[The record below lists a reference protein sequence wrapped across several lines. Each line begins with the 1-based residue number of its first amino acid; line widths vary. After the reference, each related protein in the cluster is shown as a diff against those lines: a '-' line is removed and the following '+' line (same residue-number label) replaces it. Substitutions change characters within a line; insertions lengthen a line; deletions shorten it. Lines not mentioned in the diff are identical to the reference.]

1 MAFRAPLP
9 LNMLDAMRKS
19 GIDLAALATRAGL
32 AAEQLRQPLTPEQS
46 DRFFV
51 VAYEQVG
58 NPAVGLAL
66 GMRMEPELFSVVGFA
81 AMSSPTFGVALSR
94 IARYNA
100 LVSACELELAVSGS
114 QTEVRMRFDG
124 PARSYDRCRLDI
136 QTGSLLCFG
145 RRFTERQI
153 VPVRVT
159 LRGEPPGYAPL
170 YAQTFGCQ
178 VLFGQAH
185 DAIVFG
191 NDDLALPLV
200 SANPS
205 MASIFIEAAERGLA
219 DHARGGPGI
228 AQGVR
233 EALLKLLGGEL
244 PTIAQVAGELC
255 ISERTLQRRLS
266 QEGVKFSTLLDEA
279 RLQLASRYLDAGR
292 ASLTE
297 IAYMLGFADPNSF
310 FRSFKR
316 WTGVTPDVYRHG
328 KRGGAAATPP

>member
-19 GIDLAALATRAGL
+19 GIDLAALASRAGL
-32 AAEQLRQPLTPEQS
+32 GADQLRQPLTPEQS
-46 DRFFV
+46 DRFFT

-58 NPAVGLAL
+58 NPAVGLGL

-81 AMSSPTFGVALSR
+81 AMSSPSFGVALTR

-100 LVSACELELAVSGS
+100 LVSACELELVVSDS
-114 QTEVRMRFDG
+114 DTAVRMRFDG
-124 PARSYDRCRLDI
+124 SPRNYDRCRLDI
-136 QTGSLLCFG
+136 QTGSLLSFG

-159 LRGEPPGYAPL
+159 LRGEPPAYAAL
-170 YAQTFGCQ
+170 YTPTFGCPA
-178 VLFGQAH
+178 LFGQPH
-185 DAIVFG
+185 DAIVFR
-191 NDDLALPLV
+191 NEDLALPLV
-200 SANPS
+200 SANPNVAS
-205 MASIFIEAAERGLA
+205 MFIEAAERGLA
-219 DHARGGPGI
+219 DHARGGPGT

-233 EALLKLLGGEL
+233 EALAKLMGGEL
-244 PTIAQVAGELC
+244 PTIAQVAGVLC
-255 ISERTLQRRLS
+255 ISERTLQRRLA
-266 QEGVKFSTLLDEA
+266 QEGVKFSTLLDEV

-297 IAYMLGFADPNSF
+297 IAYLLGFADPNSF

-316 WTGVTPDVYRHG
+316 WTGVTPDDYRHG
-328 KRGGAAATPP
+328 GKAVPSSS